1 MCKVY
6 NTIGSLS
13 KIKTH
18 LRQNGIDDFNS
29 VNQLISFQKN
39 YATARQ
45 QVVLNQKTLLTAE
58 RDSLSVKIIELEGE
72 IEREKNELRQ
82 KLNSKV
88 EKLTQQHNELIDAQK
103 SIVQELTYSFRNVF
117 KLVHI
122 ECIRLFSNRF
132 INATVKSKVK
142 MLDEKRKR
150 CQYLIANFEEAA
162 LEGGRQALDALDSR
176 KRVIDEIST
185 FIYGAIGEQKVVEEL
200 KQLPDDYTLINDFFI
215 LFDKPIFSKQQRS
228 FIKSVQIDHLLISPA
243 GIFLIE
249 TKNWRQQSLR
259 NLSLRS
265 PVEQIRRSNDA
276 LFKLLRR
283 NINFGLDQHHWG
295 ERKLSIR
302 NLIVLINHKPMEEFQ
317 YVKILTLAELLGFI
331 TYFKPSLS
339 NQETREVA
347 DYLSQ
352 IANRDGYSSSSIR
365 GLTHSHDEL

>member
-1 MCKVY
+1 MEQATLRYAEELQQKK
-6 NTIGSLS
+6 NHFFWPSL
-13 KIKTH
+13 
-18 LRQNGIDDFNS
+18 
-29 VNQLISFQKN
+29 
-39 YATARQ
+39 
-45 QVVLNQKTLLTAE
+45 
-58 RDSLSVKIIELEGE
+58 
-72 IEREKNELRQ
+72 
-82 KLNSKV
+82 SKV

-103 SIVQELTYSFRNVF
+103 SIVQEFTYSFRIVF
-117 KLVHI
+117 KLVQI
-122 ECIRLFSNRF
+122 EYIRLFSNWL
-132 INATVKSKVK
+132 INATVKSKVR

-150 CQYLIANFEEAA
+150 CQYLTANFEEAA
-162 LEGGRQALDALDSR
+162 IEAGRQALDALDRR
-176 KRVIDEIST
+176 KRVIDEINT

-215 LFDKPIFSKQQRS
+215 AFDKSIFSKQQRS
-228 FIKSVQIDHLLISPA
+228 FIRSVQIDHLLISPA

-249 TKNWRQQSLR
+249 TKNWSQQSLR

-283 NINFGLDQHHWG
+283 NVNFGLDKHHWG

-339 NQETREVA
+339 RHETRAVA
-347 DYLSQ
+347 NYLSQ
-352 IANRDGYSSSSIR
+352 IANRDSYNSSSIR